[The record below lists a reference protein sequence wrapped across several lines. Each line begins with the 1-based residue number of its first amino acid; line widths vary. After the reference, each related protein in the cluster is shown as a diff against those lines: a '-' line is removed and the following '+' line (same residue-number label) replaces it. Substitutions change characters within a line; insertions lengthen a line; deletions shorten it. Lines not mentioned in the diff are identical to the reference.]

1 MIIELKGI
9 RTFHSQQILPL
20 PPLQVRPLNCTCSVF
35 RVSSCCKFLP
45 LSPLRV
51 SASPLSV
58 RHYFFNSLPCHKGIV
73 IAGAKQPV
81 YNLSGKKNDLVLI
94 ILIFFR
100 FDTDSQRFKEELN
113 HERTLKEKISREKD
127 KAVTEKFQ
135 LEHELSVCWLCDVF
149 T

>member
-1 MIIELKGI
+1 M
-9 RTFHSQQILPL
+9 
-20 PPLQVRPLNCTCSVF
+20 
-35 RVSSCCKFLP
+35 
-45 LSPLRV
+45 RV
-51 SASPLSV
+51 SASPSSFAVSV
-58 RHYFFNSLPCHKGIV
+58 LTRYLA

-135 LEHELSVCWLCDVF
+135 LEHELSVCCLCDVF